1 MENDRKPFPAVFVE
15 MQKRLQD
22 HFMGFR
28 GRKVSSRVCEQQGPW
43 SRSFALAQRPAGL
56 EPALSVKSRT

>member
-43 SRSFALAQRPAGL
+43 SRSFAL
-56 EPALSVKSRT
+56 